1 MGRLH
6 AFLLAL
12 AVCSALGGVASQ
24 HHARELF
31 KQLEYEQ
38 GRMRALDVEWGQLQI
53 EASTWASHIRIEKLA
68 RQRLDMRPPRPD
80 RIIGVDVTA
89 KAR

>member
-1 MGRLH
+1 MGRVH

-31 KQLEYEQ
+31 KQLDHEQ
-38 GRMRALDVEWGQLQI
+38 ARMRALDVEWGQLQI

-68 RQRLDMRPPRPD
+68 RQRLDMRPPRPE
-80 RIIGVDVTA
+80 RVVGVDA
-89 KAR
+89 PGKAR